1 MLQETL
7 TNQQQKI
14 FNFIRKQIDSFG
26 NAPTIREIAEEMGFR
41 SPNGVMCHLR
51 ALEKKG
57 VICRE
62 GFKSRS
68 IMLTSE
74 IEDEIRGLPLAG
86 VVQAGALLEAVE
98 QNERIDFGDFWNKK
112 GNYVLQVE
120 GDSMI
125 DAQIAPGDYVVV
137 KSRRTADRGD
147 IVVAK
152 TSDGDATLKYW
163 YPEKNRIR
171 LQPAN
176 KNYKPIYAR
185 DARVIGV
192 VVGVVRQYI

>member
-1 MLQETL
+1 MLQKTL
-7 TNQQQKI
+7 TKQQRRI
-14 FNFIRKQIDSFG
+14 FDFIRREINGKG
-26 NAPTIREIAEEMGFR
+26 NAPTIREIADKMGFA

-57 VICRE
+57 LINR
-62 GFKSRS
+62 GNFKSRS
-68 IMLTSE
+68 IKLTSE

-86 VVQAGALLEAVE
+86 IVSAGTLVEAVE
-98 QNERIDFGDFWNKK
+98 QNERVDIGAFWTKK

-125 DAQIAPGDYVVV
+125 EANIADGDYVVV

-147 IVVAK
+147 IVVAR
-152 TSDGDATLKYW
+152 TPDGDATLKYW

-176 KNYKPIYAR
+176 KTMKPMYSR

-192 VVGVVRQYI
+192 VVGVVRQL